1 MTPRTV
7 ACQAP
12 LSMEFSRQ
20 EYGSGLP
27 CPPQRDLPDP
37 GIKPKSPALQAD
49 SLPFEEKWYHQEK
62 QEDNET
68 ESMAIK
74 GDPSE
79 REFGYEKHP
88 ETFPHGEKEE
98 RNLFFPSRKLVAVI
112 CGSYFTCEHST
123 CFIHL
128 TDATVCFSLFQRLEF
143 LYTIV

>member
-1 MTPRTV
+1 MDCRLLCPWNFLGKNTGVGCHALLKGIFLTQESNPSLLHCR
-7 ACQAP
+7 QILYH
-12 LSMEFSRQ
+12 LS
-20 EYGSGLP
+20 
-27 CPPQRDLPDP
+27 
-37 GIKPKSPALQAD
+37 
-49 SLPFEEKWYHQEK
+49 HQEK

-88 ETFPHGEKEE
+88 ETFPHGEKEK

-112 CGSYFTCEHST
+112 CGSYFTCDHST

-128 TDATVCFSLFQRLEF
+128 TDATVCFSLFQQLEF